1 MKIKI
6 VFPKFD
12 VVKEMN
18 DEEVLEF
25 YRGLT
30 KKGWRKQRRPILS
43 NQEFEDDD
51 DIVETPI
58 MGLDLLK
65 RKKQEMFGKS

>member
-30 KKGWRKQRRPILS
+30 KKGWRKQRRLILS
-43 NQEFEDDD
+43 NQEFEDD
-51 DIVETPI
+51 IVDTPI

-65 RKKQEMFGKS
+65 RKKEEMFGKS